1 MTCFQN
7 RLRNALIVAVV
18 LTVFSSIVSTR
29 EYSLPPFGRH
39 TVLVW
44 KVKIANLESEFV
56 VRIAEFSPDRFVEWE
71 ASNLQ
76 GTVFMPFQDIEKA
89 KGYVNRSLFEG
100 GVDKKSHN
108 NTTLWLSRRIYRELK
123 AGGKSK
129 CLLDGV
135 AGALQ
140 YRGQGSITV
149 EVNRVPREL
158 PVIEASDG
166 RGSEF
171 WFLDLEENPLMAK
184 QVIRHYSQ
192 TLAAITTDR
201 LNTLR
206 WIKGEK
212 LAHPPRSLSE

>member
-1 MTCFQN
+1 M
-7 RLRNALIVAVV
+7 
-18 LTVFSSIVSTR
+18 
-29 EYSLPPFGRH
+29 
-39 TVLVW
+39 
-44 KVKIANLESEFV
+44 
-56 VRIAEFSPDRFVEWE
+56 
-71 ASNLQ
+71 
-76 GTVFMPFQDIEKA
+76 
-89 KGYVNRSLFEG
+89 
-100 GVDKKSHN
+100 
-108 NTTLWLSRRIYRELK
+108 
-123 AGGKSK
+123 
-129 CLLDGV
+129 
-135 AGALQ
+135 
-140 YRGQGSITV
+140 
-149 EVNRVPREL
+149 EVNRIPREL